1 MTPTLTCCLAFDT
14 ATEHLSIAL
23 QVDGRVWS
31 HEGPGGAQASTTL
44 IPAIFDLLA
53 QAGIG
58 LRDLDAIAFGRGPGA
73 FTGLRTACSVA
84 QGLAFGAD
92 LPVLPIDTLL
102 AVAEDARQSRGA
114 PENDDVWVAMDAR
127 MGEIYAAHA
136 VFGADGWQLPTPPLL
151 CTPQALQQ
159 RWAAQP
165 PAVVAGSALAAFGEA
180 LDCGA
185 AQQLSGALP
194 RARAMLPL
202 AAALWANGGAVDAAL
217 ALPLYL
223 RDKVAQTMA
232 ERAALKADAAPA
244 ALSSAPA
251 AFGAAP

>member
-1 MTPTLTCCLAFDT
+1 MTALLTSCLAFDT

-23 QVDGRVWS
+23 QVHGRVWS
-31 HEGPGGAQASTTL
+31 HEGPGGALASTTL

-102 AVAEDARQSRGA
+102 AVAEDARQLRGA
-114 PENDDVWVAMDAR
+114 PAHDDVWVAMDAR
-127 MGEIYAAHA
+127 MGEVYAAHA

-151 CTPQALQQ
+151 CTPQALQE

-165 PAVVAGSALAAFGEA
+165 PAVVAGTALAAFGEA

-185 AQQLSGALP
+185 AQCWPAALP

-202 AAALWANGGAVDAAL
+202 AAALWARGGAVDAAL

-232 ERAALKADAAPA
+232 ERAALKADAAAASSAAPA
-244 ALSSAPA
+244 ALGVAP
-251 AFGAAP
+251 

>member
-1 MTPTLTCCLAFDT
+1 MSSCLAFDT

-23 QVDGRVWS
+23 QVHGRVWS

-102 AVAEDARQSRGA
+102 AVADDARQTRGA
-114 PENDDVWVAMDAR
+114 PAHDDGWVAMDAR

-136 VFGADGWQLPTPPLL
+136 VFGAEGWQLPTPPLL
-151 CTPQALQQ
+151 CTPQALQE

-165 PAVVAGSALAAFGEA
+165 PVVVAGTATVTLDQQVLTLAVGEHVDIA
-180 LDCGA
+180 VGQVHRLANFSTEPVEIVEVQLGA
-185 AQQLSGALP
+185 YLEEDDIVRLCDYYG
-194 RARAMLPL
+194 RA
-202 AAALWANGGAVDAAL
+202 
-217 ALPLYL
+217 
-223 RDKVAQTMA
+223 
-232 ERAALKADAAPA
+232 
-244 ALSSAPA
+244 
-251 AFGAAP
+251 